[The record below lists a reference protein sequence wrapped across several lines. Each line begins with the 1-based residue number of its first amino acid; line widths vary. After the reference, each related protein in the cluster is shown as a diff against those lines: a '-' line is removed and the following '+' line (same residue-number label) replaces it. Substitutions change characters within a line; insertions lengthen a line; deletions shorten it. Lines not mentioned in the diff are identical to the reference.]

1 MRDERERG
9 WRRKKTRMTKEE
21 RIKENR
27 DWKQRK
33 KDRKKVET
41 ITKVRKQRIRS
52 RLDEN
57 GKGRNHE

>member
-33 KDRKKVET
+33 KDREKSRNNNQSEKTENKVET
-41 ITKVRKQRIRS
+41 
-52 RLDEN
+52 
-57 GKGRNHE
+57 G